1 MSTDTTI
8 DNILEQRKARQTD
21 TGSADDKAYS
31 VVSAEG
37 LHENFLELQFRDGLK
52 TCFAYNDLVFI
63 NYDPDENILDA
74 EFGGFMVTLKGRGL
88 GGKLFHHLKSKRV
101 AWVKEADS
109 EFEDNDSRETYIS
122 EIAITTPEGFS
133 SDEQ

>member
-1 MSTDTTI
+1 MNTDTTI
-8 DNILEQRKARQTD
+8 DNILEQRKARQTE
-21 TGSADDKAYS
+21 TGVAEDKAYS

-37 LHENFLELQFRDGLK
+37 RHEHFLELQFRDGIK

-63 NYDPDENILDA
+63 NFDPDEDLLDA

-109 EFEDNDSRETYIS
+109 EFEDNEAADIYIS
-122 EIAITTPEGFS
+122 EIAITPPEGFGS
-133 SDEQ
+133 EAE

>member
-1 MSTDTTI
+1 MNTDTTI
-8 DNILEQRKARQTD
+8 DNILEKRKTRQTD
-21 TGSADDKAYS
+21 NREEKSYS

-37 LHENFLELQFRDGLK
+37 RHEHFLELQFRDGLK

-63 NYDPDENILDA
+63 NFDPDENLLDA
-74 EFGGFMVTLKGRGL
+74 EFGGFMVSFKGRGL

-109 EFEDNDSRETYIS
+109 EFEDNDSREVYIS
-122 EIAITTPEGFS
+122 EISITPPEGFS
-133 SDEQ
+133 NEEE